1 MAKFRMEEM
10 NDLNRTGR
18 KRLYPR
24 MEITGQVDLNKLARE
39 ISNDTTFTQGEV
51 VGVVEALMKKIAQ
64 CIADGKSV
72 KIEGIGMFTASL
84 KLREGRQPEF
94 ADGQGNKRNAQSVV
108 VGSVNFRPAKELL
121 TEANRFFNP
130 VRSTRKSR
138 RSSSKYT
145 SEQRLALALKFLEGQ
160 PFITVADYCRL
171 TGLLH
176 STAAIEL
183 RKWAGMSG
191 SGIGISGAGSHRV
204 YVREER

>member
-1 MAKFRMEEM
+1 
-10 NDLNRTGR
+10 
-18 KRLYPR
+18 
-24 MEITGQVDLNKLARE
+24 
-39 ISNDTTFTQGEV
+39 
-51 VGVVEALMKKIAQ
+51 MKI
-64 CIADGKSV
+64 D
-72 KIEGIGMFTASL
+72 GIGTFSASL
-84 KLREGRQPEF
+84 KLRKGCQPEF
-94 ADGQGNKRNAQSVV
+94 ADGEGSKRNAQSVV
-108 VGSVNFRPAKELL
+108 VGGVNFRPAKELL
-121 TEANRFFNP
+121 SDTNSFFHP
-130 VRSTRKSR
+130 VRSSQKRR

>member
-1 MAKFRMEEM
+1 MAKFRMDEM
-10 NDLNRTGR
+10 NDLNATGR
-18 KRLYPR
+18 RRLYPR
-24 MEITGQVDLNKLARE
+24 MEITGQVDLRKLARE
-39 ISNDTTFTQGEV
+39 ISIGTTFTAGDV
-51 VGVVEALMKKIAQ
+51 VGVLGTLQQKIAQ
-64 CIADGKSV
+64 YVADGKTV
-72 KIEGIGMFTASL
+72 KVDGIGTFSASL
-84 KLREGRQPEF
+84 KLRKGCQPEF
-94 ADGQGNKRNAQSVV
+94 ADGEGSKRNAQSVV
-108 VGSVNFRPAKELL
+108 VGGVNFRPAKELL
-121 TEANRFFNP
+121 SDTNSFFHP
-130 VRSTRKSR
+130 VRSSQKRR